1 MMAFCR
7 FCGTRLLRN
16 PIPYYPTQAYPFLVI
31 IVNDN
36 VLYHAQYWLLRTAPH
51 APMSGSNGTAP
62 TPASSSSPNSLPNIP
77 EALASEFPAWQSQFS
92 IEF

>member
-1 MMAFCR
+1 VGLFKDIAISPMAVGLPCAAP
-7 FCGTRLLRN
+7 L
-16 PIPYYPTQAYPFLVI
+16 AYT
-31 IVNDN
+31 VNDN

-51 APMSGSNGTAP
+51 APMSGSNGAAP